1 MSKLKEIVKREL
13 SGWKKWEVIWLL
25 LATAVILGLS
35 IYWKDSMTGIWAA
48 LTGIWCVILT
58 GKGKLSSFWV
68 GTVNTILYAVVAWQA
83 RYWGEVML
91 NLIYYVPMNFVG
103 LYMWSKNMNN
113 QTEEVVKKRMSFKG
127 SVLAYTCVIA
137 GTLGYG
143 VILNLMN
150 GTLPFIDSMS
160 TVFSIFAQ
168 ILCVKRY
175 MEQWVLWIVV
185 DIVTV
190 IMWVYAF
197 INGTGDMATVLMW
210 SIYLINAIIMFIKW
224 KKDTKSAVA

>member
-113 QTEEVVKKRMSFKG
+113 QTEEVVKERMSFKG
-127 SVLAYTCVIA
+127 SVIAYTCVIA

-168 ILCVKRY
+168 FLCVKRY

>member
-1 MSKLKEIVKREL
+1 MGV
-13 SGWKKWEVIWLL
+13 
-25 LATAVILGLS
+25 GLS

-113 QTEEVVKKRMSFKG
+113 QTEEVVKERMSFKG

-168 ILCVKRY
+168 FLCVKRY

>member
-103 LYMWSKNMNN
+103 LYMWSKNMNK
-113 QTEEVVKKRMSFKG
+113 QTEEVVKERMSFKG

-137 GTLGYG
+137 GTLVYG

-168 ILCVKRY
+168 FLCVKRY

-185 DIVTV
+185 DVVTV

-210 SIYLINAIIMFIKW
+210 SIYLINAIIMFAKW
-224 KKDTKSAVA
+224 KKDTK

>member
-103 LYMWSKNMNN
+103 LYMWSKNMNT
-113 QTEEVVKKRMSFKG
+113 QTEEVVKERMSFKG

-168 ILCVKRY
+168 FLCVKRY

-197 INGTGDMATVLMW
+197 INGTGDIATVLMW

>member
-1 MSKLKEIVKREL
+1 ME
-13 SGWKKWEVIWLL
+13 KWEVIWLL

-113 QTEEVVKKRMSFKG
+113 QTEEVVKERMSFKG

-168 ILCVKRY
+168 FLCVKRY

>member
-1 MSKLKEIVKREL
+1 MSKLKEIIKREL

-113 QTEEVVKKRMSFKG
+113 QTEEVVKERMSFKG

-160 TVFSIFAQ
+160 TVFSVFAQ
-168 ILCVKRY
+168 FLCVKRY

-185 DIVTV
+185 DRVTV

-210 SIYLINAIIMFIKW
+210 SIYLINAIIMFVKW
-224 KKDTKSAVA
+224 KRDTK

>member
-68 GTVNTILYAVVAWQA
+68 GTINTILYAVVAWQA
-83 RYWGEVML
+83 RYWGEVMP

-113 QTEEVVKKRMSFKG
+113 QTEEVVKERMSFKG

-150 GTLPFIDSMS
+150 GTLPLIDSMS

-168 ILCVKRY
+168 FLCVKRY

>member
-103 LYMWSKNMNN
+103 LYMWSKNMNT
-113 QTEEVVKKRMSFKG
+113 QTEEVVKERMSFKG

-168 ILCVKRY
+168 FLCVKRY

>member
-1 MSKLKEIVKREL
+1 MNKLKEIVKREL
-13 SGWKKWEVIWLL
+13 SGWEKWEVVWLL

-68 GTVNTILYAVVAWQA
+68 GTVNTILYAIVAWQA

-103 LYMWSKNMNN
+103 LYMWAKNMNK
-113 QTEEVVKKRMSFKG
+113 QTEEVVKERMSFKG
-127 SVLAYTCVIA
+127 SVIAYACVIV
-137 GTLGYG
+137 GTLVYG
-143 VILNLMN
+143 VILNLLN

-168 ILCVKRY
+168 FLCVKRY
-175 MEQWVLWIVV
+175 MEQWILWIVV
-185 DIVTV
+185 DVVTV

-197 INGTGDMATVLMW
+197 INGTGDLATVLMW

-224 KKDTKSAVA
+224 KKDTK

>member
-113 QTEEVVKKRMSFKG
+113 QTEEVVKERMSFKG
-127 SVLAYTCVIA
+127 SVFAYTCVIA

-168 ILCVKRY
+168 FLCVKRY